1 MSPSP
6 PQGTPP
12 PHLGL
17 EAENGDND
25 GHNGGDEHGD
35 EDSICPVRAEGRVDS
50 NVTTGMAR
58 DKDSNPP
65 RAPLGTWQWSLS

>member
-17 EAENGDND
+17 EAEDGDDD
-25 GHNGGDEHGD
+25 GHDGSDEHGD
-35 EDSICPVRAEGRVDS
+35 EDSFSLVHAEGRVDS
-50 NVTTGMAR
+50 NVTTGVAR
-58 DKDSNPP
+58 NRDPNPP
-65 RAPLGTWQWSLS
+65 RAPLGTWQWSPS